1 MLMHGMVPYWVAR
14 IKENEGEKRGREE
27 KKRKRRRR
35 LEEAEKMAVRAV
47 EGGDSDHGLKYL
59 VLDPYWSLAK
69 LVWVLFL
76 LMY

>member
-1 MLMHGMVPYWVAR
+1 M
-14 IKENEGEKRGREE
+14 KE
-27 KKRKRRRR
+27 RKEDERRR

>member
-1 MLMHGMVPYWVAR
+1 MVWSLIGWHGSKRM
-14 IKENEGEKRGREE
+14 KERREDE
-27 KKRKRRRR
+27 RRR
-35 LEEAEKMAVRAV
+35 LEEAEKMAVHAV